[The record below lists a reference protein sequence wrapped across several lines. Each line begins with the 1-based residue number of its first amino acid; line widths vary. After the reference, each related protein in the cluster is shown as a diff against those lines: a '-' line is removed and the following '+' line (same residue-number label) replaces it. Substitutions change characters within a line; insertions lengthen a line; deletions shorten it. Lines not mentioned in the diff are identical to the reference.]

1 MNFKHDGICNSGK
14 SSGKWSNEEYPICS
28 PKVCDELPSLVKTK
42 YQCSDDNQ
50 LGSACFTNCRPGYQN
65 NLGID
70 MFRCDVPDG
79 AETPAWV
86 DSSDNVLFDV
96 PKLGCKLV

>member
-1 MNFKHDGICNSGK
+1 
-14 SSGKWSNEEYPICS
+14 
-28 PKVCDELPSLVKTK
+28 
-42 YQCSDDNQ
+42 
-50 LGSACFTNCRPGYQN
+50 
-65 NLGID
+65 

-96 PKLGCKLV
+96 PKLGCKLVWIPKDFKNYENHT

>member
-1 MNFKHDGICNSGK
+1 
-14 SSGKWSNEEYPICS
+14 
-28 PKVCDELPSLVKTK
+28 
-42 YQCSDDNQ
+42 
-50 LGSACFTNCRPGYQN
+50 
-65 NLGID
+65 

-96 PKLGCKLV
+96 PKCVPKTCDVIDFEIIGGVLDCSDEFNFKSECDLQCNEEQS